1 MNSCKINNIE
11 YIYTK
16 ELVFTLLENGTYSVS
31 LHDETIEEIIV
42 PDIYEGKPVT
52 KIDFFGF
59 AGCSNLKRVLLPKTI
74 EIIKHS
80 IFKYS
85 DKVEE
90 IIVDDENKHFKSYEY
105 NLYSKDLKTLILY
118 VNSKNNNKF
127 TVPSFVTTIAPF
139 AFTFKN
145 NVEEVVLNDNLT
157 LIEYSSFF
165 HCKSLRHITLSNKIE
180 VIKHS
185 AFDLCTNLDNII
197 IPNSVIV
204 IEKAAFK
211 YCENLKNIKFSQ
223 NLKEIK
229 EEAFES
235 CSNLDNV
242 LLPDSLEVIE
252 ENAFK
257 WCINLLNIYIPTNIK
272 SIAKTAFEKTS
283 IDINKIM

>member
-1 MNSCKINNIE
+1 MNSCKINNVE

-16 ELVFTLLENGTYSVS
+16 ELVFKLLKNDTYSVE
-31 LHDETIEEIIV
+31 LHDMTIEEIIV
-42 PDIYEGKPVT
+42 PETYEGKPVT

-90 IIVDDENKHFKSYEY
+90 IIVDDENKYFKSYEY

-118 VNSKNNNKF
+118 VNSKNKTKF

-145 NVEEVVLNDNLT
+145 NVEEVILNDTLT
-157 LIEYSSFF
+157 LIEHSSFF
-165 HCKSLRHITLSNKIE
+165 HCANLRHITLSNKIKA
-180 VIKHS
+180 IKHS
-185 AFDLCTNLDNII
+185 TFNFCTNLDNII
-197 IPNSVIV
+197 IPNSVTV

-211 YCENLKNIKFSQ
+211 YCGNLKNIKFSQ

-235 CSNLDNV
+235 CTSLDNV
-242 LLPDSLEVIE
+242 LLPNSLEVIE

-257 WCINLLNIYIPTNIK
+257 WCINLVNIYIPTNIK
-272 SIAKTAFEKTS
+272 NIDDCAFENTN
-283 IDINKIM
+283 IDMNTIK